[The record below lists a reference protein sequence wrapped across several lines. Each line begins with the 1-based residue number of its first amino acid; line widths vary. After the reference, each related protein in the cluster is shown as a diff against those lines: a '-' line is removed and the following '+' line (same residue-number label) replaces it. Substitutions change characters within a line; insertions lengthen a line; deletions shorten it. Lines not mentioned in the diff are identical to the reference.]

1 MTSFVPEKFARVG
14 RYITSF
20 LPFTLPRNQNSVPI
34 SPSPPTS
41 PSTSEFES
49 SPTMPASQF
58 LELIAARRSNYALSS
73 TSPIPDAKIVEIVQE
88 CVKHVPSSFNS
99 QSSRVVILFRNEH
112 EKLWDI
118 TTSVLKEIV
127 PADKFPSTE
136 QRMGAFKAG
145 YGTVSCSLPSSIS

>member
-1 MTSFVPEKFARVG
+1 
-14 RYITSF
+14 
-20 LPFTLPRNQNSVPI
+20 
-34 SPSPPTS
+34 
-41 PSTSEFES
+41 
-49 SPTMPASQF
+49 MPASQF

-136 QRMGAFKAG
+136 QRMGGFKAG
-145 YGTVSCSLPSSIS
+145 YGTVRLLPPFPGF